1 MPHLRLTPTKI
12 EPEGYRVSVLL
23 ASRGIANRAAMALL
37 SFLPSS
43 QDEEDVRW
51 YLEDFPRW
59 PRGMALSIAERVER
73 RMEEIGET
81 LFRQIFAAE
90 TGTRDLWKEL
100 RGKLRRTRIEVVLDS
115 PEADAI
121 PWELMREP
129 ETGIRL
135 ALTARSFIRM
145 PGALLQ
151 SRLSFQCHGKAR
163 ILLVISRPDGAHDVG
178 YRSVAAGI
186 LEALDSPGTGSLEV
200 QTLRP
205 PTFSALMQ
213 TLQNARAE
221 GRPFQILHFD
231 GHGVWEDLLARYSS
245 RKAGRRVRGYLIF
258 EQAGSVENRD
268 FVDGQRLGRLLAE
281 AEVPLVLLNS
291 CRSARAGRSTGPRRI
306 GGERGRQ
313 TSFRAWKSL
322 AGELMDAGAAAV
334 VAMAHDTRVETASR
348 FMSAL
353 YSALA
358 RDGRLLE
365 AVTWA
370 RQHLHASAVPV
381 AEGLEPLQDWMT
393 PILYASAPVRLA
405 LAVSASPAA
414 EVDPELPFP
423 LVTGTHGRD
432 DVLLAL
438 DRAFDEHSVV
448 LLHGQAG
455 GGKTTAVADFARWSL
470 RTDGTPRPILWTSF
484 GNRLTLAGIVD
495 RIGQVLVGFPDVP
508 EVNWL
513 ALSNEERL
521 LTVLDLLQQHP
532 VLWVWDNVESVAGL
546 PTNASTAC
554 SPEEQRD
561 FAAFLRSARDSKARF
576 LLISRRGEEAWLGDD
591 LLYRVALPPLT
602 MESRWQIARGLAT
615 ARGARPP
622 EIIAWR
628 PLLEF
633 SQGNPLTLRVL
644 VLQALTQGLSTHA
657 EIAALIARL
666 RTGVSDFE
674 GLEGEDVF
682 PSLWISLRYAIEE
695 TFTPQEQRT
704 LSLLHLFQEAVD
716 VDVLWWMGDDEQ
728 VWSLPF
734 LWDLTRERGI
744 QLLDR
749 AAEVGLLMPQDDG
762 EYMLHPA
769 LPWFFRD
776 LFEHWHGGSRKVIVT
791 AYVEALGELGTT
803 WNRVYSDGGY
813 NAIRSLQLQEE
824 NLLRAYQ
831 LAREMDLEEGVT
843 GAMMGL
849 FALYDHTG
857 RRAEWQRLVEETAP
871 DFIDSAHDGPRP
883 GREAAWGVLN
893 AYRVLLAEESR
904 DWAGARRLQ
913 ELGIVQS
920 RREAET
926 ALVIPAAAR
935 DDQQRLHVHNLAIA
949 LQELGEIL
957 RESDQP
963 ECIDAYGEAFRLLVE
978 NDETPSAATCALAL
992 GNAYRDVSTLFDLD
1006 AATHWYGESLRLRPE
1021 HDRLGRARSLGSLA
1035 YVSAFRFRTAMLEEK
1050 SDEEKT
1056 LLFRASE
1063 QGYERALAIL
1073 PKDATDDLRVTYGH
1087 LGSLYGLAGDMSHAL
1102 RCYGESL
1109 RHAEEAGSFYWAA
1122 VTRYNLAVDLIRAG
1136 REQDALEFAQASLL
1150 GFERYGQAAEQA
1162 ARDARTLIDQ
1172 ISSLAELSS

>member
-1 MPHLRLTPTKI
+1 
-12 EPEGYRVSVLL
+12 
-23 ASRGIANRAAMALL
+23 MA
-37 SFLPSS
+37 
-43 QDEEDVRW
+43 V
-51 YLEDFPRW
+51 
-59 PRGMALSIAERVER
+59 SIAKRVER

-90 TGTRDLWKEL
+90 SGTRDLWKEL
-100 RGKLRRTRIEVVLDS
+100 RGKLRRTTIEVVLDS

-121 PWELMREP
+121 PWELIREP

-135 ALTARSFIRM
+135 ALAARSFIRT

-200 QTLRP
+200 QVLRP
-205 PTFSALMQ
+205 PTFPALMQ
-213 TLQNARAE
+213 TLQNAQAE

-231 GHGVWEDLLARYSS
+231 GHGVWEDLLARYS
-245 RKAGRRVRGYLIF
+245 RKADRRVRGYLIF
-258 EQAGSVENRD
+258 EQAGSAENRD
-268 FVDGQRLGRLLAE
+268 FVDGLRLGRLLAE
-281 AEVPLVLLNS
+281 AEVPLVILNS

-313 TSFRAWKSL
+313 ASRAWKSL

-353 YSALA
+353 YRALA

-370 RQHLHASAVPV
+370 RQHLHASPVPV
-381 AEGLEPLQDWMT
+381 AEGLEPLQDWMM
-393 PILYASAPVRLA
+393 PILYASAPVRL
-405 LAVSASPAA
+405 LLGVSASPVV
-414 EVDPELPFP
+414 EIDRELPFP
-423 LVTGTHGRD
+423 LTTGVHGRD
-432 DVLLAL
+432 DVLLTL

-455 GGKTTAVADFARWSL
+455 GGKTTAAADFARWSL
-470 RTDGTPRPILWTSF
+470 RTGGAPRLILWTSF
-484 GNRLTLAGIVD
+484 RNRLTLADIVD
-495 RIGQVLVGFPDVP
+495 RIGQVLADLPNGPGVGL
-508 EVNWL
+508 L

-521 LTVLDLLQQHP
+521 VKVLDLLRNHP
-532 VLWVWDNVESVAGL
+532 VLWIWDNLESVAEF
-546 PTNASTAC
+546 PTDAPMEC
-554 SPEEQRD
+554 RPEGQRD
-561 FAAFLRSARDSKARF
+561 LAAFLRSARDSKARF
-576 LLISRRGEEAWLGDD
+576 LLISRRGEEAWLGD
-591 LLYRVALPPLT
+591 LPNRVALPPLT
-602 MESRWQIARGLAT
+602 MEDRWETARGLAS
-615 ARGARPP
+615 ARGASLL
-622 EIIAWR
+622 EAAAWR

-644 VLQALTQGLSTHA
+644 VLQALRQGLDTRA
-657 EIAALIARL
+657 EIATLIARL

-674 GLEGEDVF
+674 GVEGEAVF
-682 PSLWISLRYAIEE
+682 PSLWISLRHAIEE
-695 TFTPQEQRT
+695 AFTPQEQQI

-728 VWSLPF
+728 AWSLPF
-734 LWDLTRERGI
+734 LWDLTRETGI

-749 AAEVGLLMPQDDG
+749 AAEVGLLTPQGDG

-776 LFEHWHGGSRKVIVT
+776 LFELWHGGSRNAVVT
-791 AYVEALGELGTT
+791 AYVEAFGELGRT
-803 WNRVYSDGGY
+803 WLRVYSDGGY
-813 NAIRSLQLQEE
+813 HAIRSLKLQEE
-824 NLLRAYQ
+824 NLLRAHQ
-831 LAREMDLEEGVT
+831 SAREMDLAEGVT
-843 GAMMGL
+843 GAMIGL
-849 FALYDHTG
+849 YALYDHTG
-857 RRAEWQRLVEETAP
+857 RHAEWQRLVEETAP
-871 DFIDSAHDGPRP
+871 DFIDPASDGPRP
-883 GREAAWGVLN
+883 SREAAWGALN
-893 AYRVLLAEESR
+893 AHRVLLAEEVQ

-920 RREAET
+920 RREAEAT
-926 ALVIPAAAR
+926 LAIPAVAR
-935 DDQQRLHVHNLAIA
+935 DDRQRLRVHNLAIA

-957 RESDQP
+957 RQCDQS
-963 ECIDAYGEAFRLLVE
+963 ECIEAYEEAFRLLLE
-978 NDETPSAATCALAL
+978 NDEIPSAATCALAL
-992 GNAYRDVSTLFDLD
+992 GNAYRDVTALFDLD
-1006 AATHWYGESLRLRPE
+1006 AAAHWYEESLRLRPV

-1035 YVSAFRFRTAMLEEK
+1035 FVSAFRFKMAVLEKHSE
-1050 SDEEKT
+1050 EEKT

-1073 PKDATDDLRVTYGH
+1073 PKDATDDLRVTYSH
-1087 LGSLYGLAGDMSHAL
+1087 LGSLYGLAGDMSRAL

-1122 VTRYNLAVDLIRAG
+1122 VTRYNLAVDLIVAG

-1150 GFERYGQAAEQA
+1150 GFERFGEATEQA

-1172 ISSLAELSS
+1172 ISSLAEPSS